1 MKQIIAI
8 VRPYLVERLLE
19 ALRLSPIEA
28 LQVTE
33 VKGYGRQKS
42 YLEHYSASEYSQA
55 FLPKI
60 EVSLFVDDLRVDE
73 VLKTLVDTCRTGRM
87 GDGKILV
94 LDVPRMIA
102 ILDSDPPK

>member
-1 MKQIIAI
+1 MKQILAI
-8 VRPYLVERLLE
+8 IRPYLLERLLE

-42 YLEHYSASEYSQA
+42 YLDRYSSTEYSHA

-60 EVSLFVDDLRVDE
+60 EVSVFVDELRVDE
-73 VLKTLVDTCRTGRM
+73 VLKTIVDTCRTGRM
-87 GDGKILV
+87 GDGKIMV
-94 LDVPRMIA
+94 LDAPRLI
-102 ILDSDPPK
+102 SF